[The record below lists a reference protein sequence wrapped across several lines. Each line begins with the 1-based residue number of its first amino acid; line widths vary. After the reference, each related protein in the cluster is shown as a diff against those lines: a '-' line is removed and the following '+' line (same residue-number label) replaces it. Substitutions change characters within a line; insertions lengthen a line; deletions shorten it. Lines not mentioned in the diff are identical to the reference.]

1 MWFDLL
7 QVLTADKKLRVYT
20 FLTGV
25 WTGWKYSTGFVS
37 DEMIKAHLPPPGD
50 DTIILMCG
58 PPPMITFACNPSL
71 DKLQYP
77 AKSRFTY

>member
-1 MWFDLL
+1 
-7 QVLTADKKLRVYT
+7 
-20 FLTGV
+20 
-25 WTGWKYSTGFVS
+25 
-37 DEMIKAHLPPPGD
+37 MIKAHLPPPGD